1 MKTSLPHIIVALLLW
16 ACANQSTPDGGPKD
30 EEPPLLINSIPKHN
44 GLNFRGTALLLE
56 FSEPIR
62 LKNPREEIII
72 VPATGKKTIYRV
84 TRNTLL
90 IEPELPWLE
99 NTTYSIQL
107 REGIQDITEGNP
119 AQNVSLAFSTGNV
132 IDSLT
137 LAGTVSDAFSE
148 KSPEDMTVALYT
160 SDTFDIQRHT
170 PIYFTKADK
179 NGKYQL
185 RNLKPD
191 RYYVYAFHD
200 KNKNLKAESK
210 TERTGF
216 LTEPI
221 HLLRDTSR
229 IDLQTALADAR
240 TLKIINVRRNG
251 VVNRIRFNKPVST
264 YTLKNYPYIHTFG
277 DNQSEVTLFFP
288 AFTTDS
294 VRVTLTATDSVQN
307 KIDTAIWLATR
318 SQTITEPFRLTVD
331 NASLNLETSE
341 LIYTAAI
348 TKPVREIYLD
358 SVYLRIDST
367 RRIQI
372 PKTGLQLD
380 TVFKRLT
387 YRGLIKIPDSTKIT
401 QKWQLVFG
409 RGSIRSVTGDTLKRV
424 TKGLTYFD
432 QESTGTLIID
442 PIITDSKSYLIQIL
456 NSSNVVVRE
465 YRNPKKLIITYLPP
479 ETFKIRA
486 IIDDNGNGR
495 WDAGNIYQ
503 KRKHEQIIYFRTS
516 EGKYET
522 PVRANWEVG
531 PYKFVF

>member
-1 MKTSLPHIIVALLLW
+1 MKTSLPTFIAALLLY
-16 ACANQSTPDGGPKD
+16 ACANQTTPDGGPKD

-44 GLNFRGTALLLE
+44 GLNFRGAALLLE

-62 LKNPREEIII
+62 LKNPKEEIII
-72 VPATGKKTIYRV
+72 VPATGKKTVYKV

-107 REGIQDITEGNP
+107 REGVQDITEGNP
-119 AQNVSLAFSTGNV
+119 AKNASLAFSTGNV
-132 IDSLT
+132 IDSLA
-137 LAGTVSDAFSE
+137 LSGTITDAFTE
-148 KSPEDMTVALYT
+148 KPPEDMTVALYT
-160 SDTFDIQRHT
+160 SDTFDIQQHT
-170 PIYFTKADK
+170 PVYFTKADK

-200 KNKNLKAESK
+200 KNKNLKAETK

-216 LTEPI
+216 LTQPI
-221 HLLRDTSR
+221 HLVRDTTQ

-240 TLKIINVRRNG
+240 NLKVISVRRNG
-251 VVNRIRFNKPVST
+251 VVNRIRFNKPVNG
-264 YTLKNYPYIHTFG
+264 YTLKNFPYIHTFG
-277 DNQSEVTLFFP
+277 DNQSEVNVYFP
-288 AFTTDS
+288 AFTADS
-294 VRVTLTATDSVQN
+294 LRVSLTAMDSVQN
-307 KIDTAIWLATR
+307 KIDTALWLATR
-318 SQTITEPFRLTVD
+318 NQTITEPFRLAVD
-331 NASLNLETSE
+331 NATLNLETSE

-348 TKPVREIYLD
+348 TKPMREINFD

-367 RRIQI
+367 KRIQI
-372 PKTGLQLD
+372 PKAGLQLD

-387 YRGLIKIPDSTKIT
+387 YRGLIKIPDTAKTT
-401 QKWQLVFG
+401 QKWQLVFA
-409 RGSIRSVTGDTLKRV
+409 RGSIRSVTNDTLKRV

-442 PIITDSKSYLIQIL
+442 PITTDTKSYLIQIL
-456 NSSNVVVRE
+456 NSSNVVIRE
-465 YRNPKKLIITYLPP
+465 YRNPKKLIVTYLTP

-495 WDAGNIYQ
+495 WDAGNFYQ
-503 KRKHEQIIYFRTS
+503 KRKHERIVYFRTS

-531 PYKFVF
+531 PYKFTF